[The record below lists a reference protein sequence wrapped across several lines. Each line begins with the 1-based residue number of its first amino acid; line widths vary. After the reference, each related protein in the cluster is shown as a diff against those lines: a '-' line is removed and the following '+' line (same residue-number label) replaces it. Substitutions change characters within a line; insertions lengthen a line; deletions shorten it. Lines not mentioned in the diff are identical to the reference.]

1 MPTMKQVFTVNHPK
15 EVVWQKFKDIESV
28 VECVPGASL
37 TSPIEDGKAKGR
49 VTVKLGPVKADFSGD
64 AEITTDDA
72 TYTGKIAGVGL
83 DKNHSSRAKG
93 SAIYVVEEAGSGAS
107 KVSIDIEYT
116 LSGSLAQFARGGIV
130 EAVAEQICKD
140 FATNLEVELSAAS
153 ASVPAAPDATGAE
166 AEGSAGVGATGTAAK
181 SIETGAAARTAPKRQ
196 QKELNALSLLWAV
209 FKNRLRKLFGRA

>member
-1 MPTMKQVFTVNHPK
+1 MPTIKQVFTVNHPK
-15 EVVWQKFKDIESV
+15 AIVWQKFKDIESV

-37 TSPIEDGKAKGR
+37 TGPIEAGKAKGR

-93 SAIYVVEEAGSGAS
+93 SAVYVVEDTGSGTS
-107 KVSIDIEYT
+107 KVSIDIDYT

-140 FATNLEVELSAAS
+140 FASNLEAELSAAS
-153 ASVPAAPDATGAE
+153 SSDTARPVEADNR
-166 AEGSAGVGATGTAAK
+166 AEGTAGLGATGTTPK
-181 SIETGAAARTAPKRQ
+181 FVETGTAASAPRKRQ
-196 QKELNALSLLWAV
+196 QQELNAVSLLWAV
-209 FKNRLRKLFGRA
+209 FKNRLRRLFGGA